1 MTDDPL
7 YDWDAIKAA
16 YEDRTITVVD
26 LLVRHK
32 ISGTLLYGEAA
43 RRGWK
48 LRRPNRIAS
57 RRSLLFRMRRMLE
70 LQIAHM
76 EMNMTGFDEKEVALL
91 GNMARTL
98 EKLTELDLKSQPKKP
113 DQKRSR
119 EMIEL
124 RKKLADRIDYLRNA

>member
-7 YDWDAIKAA
+7 YDWDAIKAG
-16 YEDRTITVVD
+16 YEDRTVRVVD

-48 LRRPNRIAS
+48 LRRPSRVAS
-57 RRSLLFRMRRMLE
+57 RRSLIVRMRRMLE

-98 EKLTELDLKSQPKKP
+98 EKLVELDSKSQTKKP
-113 DQKRSR
+113 DRKRSR
-119 EMIEL
+119 EMIAL
-124 RKKLADRIDYLRNA
+124 RKKLADRIDQLRKA